1 MADAV
6 YLHIGA
12 PKTGTSYLQ
21 KTLWGNRKILPEQG
35 IFVPL
40 QRPAR
45 MHFDAVADLRGGMW
59 ADGPLTATWDELAA
73 DVKAR
78 PGVAVISEELLCGTP
93 TEQIERIIESM
104 APTPV
109 HVIHAARDLGRQIP
123 AEWQQSLRARSAMPY
138 DEWLGRLS
146 ESDRPFWSMQDPTVV
161 FERWK
166 DHLEP
171 GHFHVLCV
179 PSKGAPHDLLWQRFC
194 SIFGADPARA
204 DLPEGME
211 NASLGL
217 VESELLR
224 RLNGQL
230 GDSFP
235 MRNPYIKVLRE
246 HFTLPGLHGAPDPQR
261 IGVPEQFHEWI
272 TSRSQQ
278 MVDDLRAIGD
288 QVDIVGDPDDLLAQ
302 IEPATRAPGE
312 ISDGE
317 LLDAALAAITRQLH
331 RIEEREA
338 NRGREMRR
346 LRARERELM
355 AEADSRLPRRVRRKL
370 GSVKRRVLPRR

>member
-109 HVIHAARDLGRQIP
+109 HVIHAARDLG
-123 AEWQQSLRARSAMPY
+123 
-138 DEWLGRLS
+138 
-146 ESDRPFWSMQDPTVV
+146 
-161 FERWK
+161 
-166 DHLEP
+166 
-171 GHFHVLCV
+171 
-179 PSKGAPHDLLWQRFC
+179 
-194 SIFGADPARA
+194 
-204 DLPEGME
+204 
-211 NASLGL
+211 
-217 VESELLR
+217 
-224 RLNGQL
+224 
-230 GDSFP
+230 
-235 MRNPYIKVLRE
+235 
-246 HFTLPGLHGAPDPQR
+246 
-261 IGVPEQFHEWI
+261 
-272 TSRSQQ
+272 
-278 MVDDLRAIGD
+278 
-288 QVDIVGDPDDLLAQ
+288 
-302 IEPATRAPGE
+302 
-312 ISDGE
+312 
-317 LLDAALAAITRQLH
+317 
-331 RIEEREA
+331 
-338 NRGREMRR
+338 
-346 LRARERELM
+346 
-355 AEADSRLPRRVRRKL
+355 
-370 GSVKRRVLPRR
+370 